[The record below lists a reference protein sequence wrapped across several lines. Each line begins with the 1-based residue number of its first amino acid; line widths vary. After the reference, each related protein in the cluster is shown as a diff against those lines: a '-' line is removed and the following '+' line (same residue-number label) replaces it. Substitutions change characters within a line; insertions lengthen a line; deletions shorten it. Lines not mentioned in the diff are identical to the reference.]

1 MDAAAVTEKT
11 GRINPWAL
19 MDELEEHIKGLKA
32 FIKATQKRDA
42 EIERRLRAIET
53 YLEPII

>member
-1 MDAAAVTEKT
+1 MTEKT